1 MCSLQRPQMT
11 YRQAWIRLAL
21 PKEASEV
28 AFGELGW
35 KIEQL
40 IEPGLERNQLERI
53 AVWDGGAEALRNM
66 FAVLPDEAARRYGW
80 PDIRDGVMAACTN
93 P

>member
-1 MCSLQRPQMT
+1 MNVFASAHPEDLPSST
-11 YRQAWIRLAL
+11 DSLAL
-21 PKEASEV
+21 LKEASEV

-53 AVWDGGAEALRNM
+53 AVWDEGAEALRNM
-66 FAVLPDEAARRYGW
+66 FAVLADKAARRYGW
-80 PDIRDGVMAACTN
+80 PDILMG
-93 P
+93 